1 MTETYWKTMQ
11 ALDEEELRRIGE
23 KQDRKASAARTIL
36 ERRRSCA
43 DAFPKID
50 YRDLVDLVE
59 RISFPKWT
67 RMRIQWKC
75 GLTSEADITLRKETD
90 HPFPMI
96 TQEVLEHKTTYV
108 LNGVPLLRSNPSQL
122 VRSMKKVQQE
132 ILHLLILEPNDYE
145 ADVPHVYGTK
155 CVNRKRMEQG
165 EAE

>member
-1 MTETYWKTMQ
+1 MLCLTTGIET
-11 ALDEEELRRIGE
+11 
-23 KQDRKASAARTIL
+23 
-36 ERRRSCA
+36 
-43 DAFPKID
+43 
-50 YRDLVDLVE
+50 V
-59 RISFPKWT
+59 
-67 RMRIQWKC
+67 RMSI
-75 GLTSEADITLRKETD
+75 TSEADITLRKVTD

-96 TQEVLEHKTTYV
+96 TQEVLEHKTTKGNYETETYV